1 MKAPIEKLIELNQ
14 DPMARMLF
22 EAREKERR
30 DNMARERG
38 ARQEGRQE
46 GRKEG
51 ERRKAI
57 EIARNLMG
65 RKMPM
70 DDIMGI
76 TGLTAEEIMGLGL
89 N

>member
-1 MKAPIEKLIELNQ
+1 MKAPIEKLLELNQ

-46 GRKEG
+46 G

-57 EIARNLMG
+57 EIAKNVLHM
-65 RKMPM
+65 KLPVPN
-70 DDIMGI
+70 IAKL
-76 TGLTAEEIMGLGL
+76 TGLTVEEIKGLR
-89 N
+89 